1 MKPLAQVLLSTALA
15 IAGSGAHAAVQTVNS
30 SQEGGFWSPLG
41 YADQSGSLAGT
52 AGPMELARGPG
63 GIGGMFSNRAYVSF
77 DLTAL
82 SDPITAATL
91 RIKLTSY
98 NSVGPGTFQPPS
110 SWTGAS
116 NTSESFGIFDVS
128 TTLPLL
134 TAAYGNP
141 AGPIGTPNPAG
152 LSIWQDLGSGVQFGN
167 FSASAAAVGSF
178 IDITLSPAAIA
189 ALNASLGSTIAFG
202 IGYTGTAFSGAGGLF
217 GAPLV
222 NQTITI
228 ATLDTAHELVI
239 TSVPEPSAAWLAVP
253 GALLV
258 LARRRTQA

>member
-1 MKPLAQVLLSTALA
+1 MKPLAQALLSAALA
-15 IAGSGAHAAVQTVNS
+15 IAGCGAQAAVQTLNS

-52 AGPMELARGPG
+52 AGPKELASGPG

-77 DLTAL
+77 DLTGQ

-98 NSVGPGTFQPPS
+98 NSVGPGSFQGGN
-110 SWTGAS
+110 WTGAS

-128 TTLPLL
+128 TTQAAL
-134 TAAYGNP
+134 TAAYTNP
-141 AGPIGTPNPAG
+141 GGPIGTPNPAG
-152 LSIWQDLGSGVQFGN
+152 LTIWQDLGGGTQFGS

-178 IDITLSPAAIA
+178 IDITLSSAAIA
-189 ALNASLGSTIAFG
+189 ALNASLGSTISFG
-202 IGYTGTAFSGAGGLF
+202 LGYTGSAFSGAGGLF

-228 ATLDTAHELVI
+228 DTLDTGHELVI
-239 TSVPEPSAAWLAVP
+239 TSVPEPSAAWLALP
-253 GALLV
+253 GVLLV
-258 LARRRTQA
+258 LARLRPRA